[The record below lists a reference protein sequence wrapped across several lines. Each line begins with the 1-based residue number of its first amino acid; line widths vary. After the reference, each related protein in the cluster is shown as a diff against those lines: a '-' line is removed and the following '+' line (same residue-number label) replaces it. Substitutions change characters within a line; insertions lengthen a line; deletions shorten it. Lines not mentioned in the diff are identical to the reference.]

1 MAWGAVDDSP
11 QALGTI
17 TTCTLDT
24 VAKVPFFRDSLTR
37 MECQIFRSDPNSSII
52 RRPAIKN
59 GSSAILWKRGR
70 GILGS
75 TYAREFG
82 KHGPR

>member
-1 MAWGAVDDSP
+1 MN
-11 QALGTI
+11 QTQIALGNT
-17 TTCTLDT
+17 
-24 VAKVPFFRDSLTR
+24 P
-37 MECQIFRSDPNSSII
+37 FRSDPNSSII